1 MMLDELE
8 KGYYGQAVKI
18 ACYEK
23 HGTEFQSF
31 FEKFMLMNHGDDF
44 VCVRPHGNTGD
55 RKCDGYLQSEKIVFQ
70 CYAPELPLAQTET
83 ISKINEDFNGAKKH
97 WIEMIAWKFVTNK
110 HAIPPDVLS
119 HLNKLEKDHNPIT
132 VRLFTYETM
141 REIILSLPK
150 DRLIELFGA
159 MPTSQQMQQLTFNDI
174 KPVLDHL
181 QKNKPDPNYPVNAP
195 SLEKLKANGLS
206 EDVEVLLRHG
216 RLKEPLV
223 EQFFNGYPDPDF
235 GEQIAQ
241 SYREYYQVLKSQ
253 NLPSDDIF
261 RALQVFTGGQERSLP
276 VREAAILAVM
286 SYFFERCDIFEDVK
300 EAI

>member
-1 MMLDELE
+1 MDELE
-8 KGYYGQAVKI
+8 KSYYGLHIRLAF
-18 ACYEK
+18 CEK
-23 HGTEFQSF
+23 HGNEFQSF
-31 FEKFMLMNHGDDF
+31 FEQFMLMKHGDDF
-44 VCVRPHGNTGD
+44 SAVRNYGNIGD
-55 RKCDGYLQSEKIVFQ
+55 RKCDGYLQSEYTVYQ
-70 CYAPELPLAQTET
+70 CYAPQGLMDQGDTLK
-83 ISKINEDFNGAKKH
+83 KIDEDFSGAKIH
-97 WIEMIAWKFVTNK
+97 WADMMTVWKFVTNQRSL
-110 HAIPPDVLS
+110 PPDVVR
-119 HLNKLEKDHNPIT
+119 HLNTLDGNEPQISVGRFGYESIRDTI
-132 VRLFTYETM
+132 LFLP
-141 REIILSLPK
+141 RE
-150 DRLIELFGA
+150 RLIELFGA
-159 MPTSQQMQQLTFNDI
+159 MPTSQQMQQLTFDDI

-253 NLPSDDIF
+253 NLSSDDIF
-261 RALQVFTGGQERSLP
+261 RALQVFTGGQGRSLP

-286 SYFFERCDIFEDVK
+286 SYFFERCDIFEDAK